1 MWRRMVC
8 FIDGLNVLVLVWVAV
23 CHECRCAFVCGIMC
37 EAVWCFFVSLFSAV
51 CLCVCLCMCDSLLAL
66 LCDVVWLAWFVSFAE
81 VVYVCAKCA
90 FFVCDALC
98 DVVRFGVC
106 VLCSVKNVC

>member
-8 FIDGLNVLVLVWVAV
+8 FIDVLNVLVLVWVTV

-37 EAVWCFFVSLFSAV
+37 EVVWWCFCFLFFSAV
-51 CLCVCLCMCDSLLAL
+51 FLCVCLCMRDSVLAF
-66 LCDVVWLAWFVSFAE
+66 LCDVVWLAWLVCFAE

-90 FFVCDALC
+90 CFVCDALC
-98 DVVRFGVC
+98 DVVWFGAC
-106 VLCSVKNVC
+106 RHF

>member
-37 EAVWCFFVSLFSAV
+37 EAVWCVLFA
-51 CLCVCLCMCDSLLAL
+51 CFLRFACACACVCVIRCWPC
-66 LCDVVWLAWFVSFAE
+66 
-81 VVYVCAKCA
+81 
-90 FFVCDALC
+90 
-98 DVVRFGVC
+98 C
-106 VLCSVKNVC
+106 VMLYGLHGL